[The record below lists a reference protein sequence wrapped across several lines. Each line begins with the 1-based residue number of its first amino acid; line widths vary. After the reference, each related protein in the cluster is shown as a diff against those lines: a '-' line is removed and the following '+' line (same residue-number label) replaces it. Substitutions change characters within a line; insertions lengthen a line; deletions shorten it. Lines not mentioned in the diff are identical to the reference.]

1 MFFTKI
7 VPYIYDT
14 TDINGIVNI
23 PDIFD
28 NIPNTHSTPTILE
41 TAVLVVCS
49 QDRVR
54 SKSCI
59 LNLIRRTQFM
69 VVRPKTFLRAFEVD
83 CVRFWVFQKVLKIM
97 EFGSLRE
104 SVIIARV

>member
-7 VPYIYDT
+7 TPYIYDT

-41 TAVLVVCS
+41 TAVSSFISRRLEIRKIFDKIEFE
-49 QDRVR
+49 QIF
-54 SKSCI
+54 KSWI
-59 LNLIRRTQFM
+59 LW
-69 VVRPKTFLRAFEVD
+69 D
-83 CVRFWVFQKVLKIM
+83 
-97 EFGSLRE
+97 
-104 SVIIARV
+104 

>member
-41 TAVLVVCS
+41 TAVLS
-49 QDRVR
+49 RV
-54 SKSCI
+54 
-59 LNLIRRTQFM
+59 L
-69 VVRPKTFLRAFEVD
+69 
-83 CVRFWVFQKVLKIM
+83 
-97 EFGSLRE
+97 
-104 SVIIARV
+104 

>member
-41 TAVLVVCS
+41 TAVFL
-49 QDRVR
+49 
-54 SKSCI
+54 K
-59 LNLIRRTQFM
+59 NIRITSDEQ
-69 VVRPKTFLRAFEVD
+69 
-83 CVRFWVFQKVLKIM
+83 IY
-97 EFGSLRE
+97 S
-104 SVIIARV
+104 I